1 MLNNVKSDLLD
12 EDPFGVPQGSV
23 LDPIWFLIQIH
34 VNNITDVM
42 SCKIHLCA
50 DDTVMMIAKM
60 SVENLGSKLD
70 IELSKAQIWLS
81 NT

>member
-1 MLNNVKSDLLD
+1 MKSGLLD

-23 LDPIWFLIQIH
+23 LDPILFLIQIH

-42 SCKIHLCA
+42 KCKIHLYA
-50 DDTVMMIAKM
+50 DDTVMMIVEM
-60 SVENLGSKLD
+60 SVENLGSKLN